1 MTGKYYFQLLCS
13 SLGDHTRFILRL
25 RPYVIAVMVAYTISR
40 TFQGVADLYLTR
52 SLWLISAFI
61 TALIYAGVLATG
73 VYFGCALM
81 RKMGSMTLNDALK
94 AKLQRMTS
102 FIVYEIGILFL
113 IFLAW
118 LTRTQAFGDAKD
130 NDKWLWWG
138 LKLIEKVLE
147 FISIAF
153 LVQIVAPVPYHK
165 AFPCIPCC
173 QEGEEPATDKKSGGG
188 GAAAAKT
195 GGPKT
200 DVEAGGGG
208 SRSGGSSR
216 GGGSRG
222 GGARGGGGR
231 GGPTSG
237 GSRGGGGRGGAKDSK
252 TTPSVEMTAKKS
264 GRGSGGSKDEDPAT
278 SNPLNVADH
287 TQDGESEVSTNADG
301 SSTSVDNPMHA

>member
-1 MTGKYYFQLLCS
+1 M
-13 SLGDHTRFILRL
+13 SLSDHPRFILRL
-25 RPYVIAVMVAYTISR
+25 RPYVIAVMVAYTFSR
-40 TFQGVADLYLTR
+40 TFQAVADLYLSR
-52 SLWLISAFI
+52 GIWLITAFV

-102 FIVYEIGILFL
+102 FIVYEIGLLFL

-165 AFPCIPCC
+165 AFPCIACC
-173 QEGEEPATDKKSGGG
+173 QEGAEEPSSGKKG
-188 GAAAAKT
+188 GAGKFVVGSHSERDGSYRPPKKEAAKK
-195 GGPKT
+195 P
-200 DVEAGGGG
+200 
-208 SRSGGSSR
+208 
-216 GGGSRG
+216 
-222 GGARGGGGR
+222 
-231 GGPTSG
+231 
-237 GSRGGGGRGGAKDSK
+237 SK
-252 TTPSVEMTAKKS
+252 AKKPKAK
-264 GRGSGGSKDEDPAT
+264 SKD
-278 SNPLNVADH
+278 
-287 TQDGESEVSTNADG
+287 
-301 SSTSVDNPMHA
+301 